1 MFTSK
6 VGSLTL
12 SMKDKLEGSI
22 FETSP
27 LGMPTVS

>member
-22 FETSP
+22 LVFP
-27 LGMPTVS
+27 LEKSTAS